1 MPASKKSAIGD
12 EVVFLAIRI
21 PKPMKRELQQL
32 ALDEES
38 TVQALVRTAIRSEID
53 RRRSGP
59 RPGRSR

>member
-1 MPASKKSAIGD
+1 MPASKKSVIGD

-53 RRRSGP
+53 RRRRGP
-59 RPGRSR
+59 PPARKR